1 MDNGLREDDAIRVL
15 VVDDD
20 GDARDMY
27 GHYLRHIGM
36 RVETAAD
43 GDEAL
48 RATHAFSP
56 DVIVM
61 DLAMP
66 AMPGDQV
73 AAVVK
78 SDPRTCEVKI
88 IGLSAYG
95 CLGRTTARVAPFDA
109 FYLKP
114 LVPRDLALVVE
125 GLVFREDRNRSTVMA
140 SRANA
145 SADAASH

>member
-1 MDNGLREDDAIRVL
+1 MTDRSTEDDAIRVL

-20 GDARDMY
+20 GDARAMY
-27 GHYLRHIGM
+27 GYYLEHVGM

-48 RATHAFSP
+48 RAAQSFEP

-66 AMPGDQV
+66 AMPGDQ
-73 AAVVK
+73 AAAAVK

-95 CLGRTTARVAPFDA
+95 CLARTTARVAPFDA

-125 GLVFREDRNRSTVMA
+125 GLVFREDRKLPA
-140 SRANA
+140 L
-145 SADAASH
+145 AASPENPSPDPAAH